1 MTMPFTRGGLS
12 TLALALALALP
23 AASAHAQRV
32 TPARIDAVPRVEL
45 GSDFDRLDRYNNAVR
60 LANEARAAIP
70 KHRMRQWM
78 YALATT
84 GTIVLAATQFQTAME
99 KMDEGDGTGWE
110 TPGMIASLS
119 VGGALL
125 GWMKWLD
132 ARSDLQSAENA
143 ERAQLQEAR
152 RQFPDR
158 DPAGG
163 R

>member
-1 MTMPFTRGGLS
+1 MTMHLTRVGLS
-12 TLALALALALP
+12 ALAFAVTLAVSATT
-23 AASAHAQRV
+23 AHAQRV

-70 KHRMRQWM
+70 KHRTRQWV

-84 GTIVLAATQFQTAME
+84 GTIVLAATQFQAAME

-132 ARSDLQSAENA
+132 ARSDLQAAENA

-152 RQFPDR
+152 RQFPGR
-158 DPAGG
+158 DPA
-163 R
+163 RER